1 MYVYHTVSLL
11 QDQVYDL
18 EDQLDQIRQEL
29 LAQEKEIAEADADD
43 EFKSSVEDVG
53 ELFRRWEGLQGVAV
67 QLQPVLQLYTA
78 QLELALGVQEM
89 RQSLIDVGGASGN
102 QRQLEAALE
111 DAKVQYMAC
120 IHLFVFVCVCVCVLL
135 SVNNSWAPSS
145 LHEN

>member
-1 MYVYHTVSLL
+1 MYHTASLL

-29 LAQEKEIAEADADD
+29 LAQEKEIAEADADN
-43 EFKSSVEDVG
+43 EFKSSVEDVE
-53 ELFRRWEGLQGVAV
+53 ELIRRSEGLQSVAV

-89 RQSLIDVGGASGN
+89 RQSLIDVGGASGDR
-102 QRQLEAALE
+102 RQLEAALE

-120 IHLFVFVCVCVCVLL
+120 IHVHLFVL
-135 SVNNSWAPSS
+135 
-145 LHEN
+145 EN